1 MKGRHRATI
10 TRTSLMSFCFF
21 SGDKSED
28 GAAARSNSSSIL
40 TQNCR
45 PPFTVPW
52 SFEIVRAV
60 ASSTLSMTKFATRT
74 VHAEITIATM
84 HVLLMNDTM
93 LPDKFCPV
101 VLVFPSASLIHSSPI
116 LLRLNIYISAS
127 GRNESIGLVTYLEI
141 MASRNVE
148 PLYGWPRTSTR
159 ACCGVHHGARV
170 HCFVRRNC
178 MAIPNL
184 IPARPSSLQCLDG
197 QHLKVFVQ
205 SLGML
210 IEVSQEDVTNLSVR
224 CFLWDA
230 GPKASKTKRFNYSCT
245 PASPKRILNVR
256 VVGKV
261 LAAGG
266 QYEIC
271 GVCIGL
277 CDCRSRR
284 RQQRHET

>member
-1 MKGRHRATI
+1 
-10 TRTSLMSFCFF
+10 
-21 SGDKSED
+21 
-28 GAAARSNSSSIL
+28 
-40 TQNCR
+40 
-45 PPFTVPW
+45 
-52 SFEIVRAV
+52 
-60 ASSTLSMTKFATRT
+60 
-74 VHAEITIATM
+74 
-84 HVLLMNDTM
+84 
-93 LPDKFCPV
+93 
-101 VLVFPSASLIHSSPI
+101 
-116 LLRLNIYISAS
+116 
-127 GRNESIGLVTYLEI
+127 
-141 MASRNVE
+141 MASRNVK

-159 ACCGVHHGARV
+159 AYCGGHHGARV

-184 IPARPSSLQCLDG
+184 IPAGPSSLQCLDG

-210 IEVSQEDVTNLSVR
+210 IEVSQDDVTNLSVR

-277 CDCRSRR
+277 CDRRSRR
-284 RQQRHET
+284 RQQRHENQRTTDVTHLQQAFDLTGAPEGIRTPDPQIRSKVDTHNRKR